1 MIPCRIP
8 GRTHKPYLQG
18 CWGEGESLGPDWDGL
33 VGSQIDNEV
42 LQARNKVLV
51 SWEALVPGSN
61 HFYKG

>member
-1 MIPCRIP
+1 M
-8 GRTHKPYLQG
+8 
-18 CWGEGESLGPDWDGL
+18 GPDWDGL